1 MENSTTADRGPR
13 EPRYEGEDVSPTT
26 DRELKGFYAYSLA
39 AEVFAV
45 CGVGSFLPVTLEQ
58 LARERGTLWSDR
70 TTSCM
75 AKSATDAGKTAVARV
90 LSRASDS
97 DNNQCIVNVIG
108 LEITTSSFAMYTF
121 SLAVFVQ
128 ALTLVSFSSVADHG
142 TYRKKLLLTF
152 AFTGAVCSMLFMVV
166 VPSIFLVASVLT
178 IISVTCLGCSFVLLN
193 SYLPL
198 LVANHPESR
207 GNQRDL
213 DNAAELHIPQSPG
226 LRRRES
232 SDQYLS
238 HIPHA
243 KASKSDAAE
252 LKLST
257 LISSKGVGI
266 GYLAAV
272 GVQLLSILIL
282 FFLSKVSVSST
293 LALRL
298 VLLLVGL
305 WWFAFSI
312 PSMLYLRAR
321 PGPPMKSMSPNGSRW
336 RSFFT
341 YVSFAWISLWR
352 TIKVASKLR
361 QVVIFLVA
369 WFLLSDATATI
380 SGTAI
385 LFARTELKMGTVP
398 IALLS
403 ITVTTMGIAG
413 AFVWPIVARR
423 FHLKTNHT
431 IVACIALME
440 IIPIYGL
447 MGYIPLFKAWGVI
460 GLQQPFEIYIL
471 GVIYGFVMGGLSS
484 HCRSFFGQLIPPGSE
499 AAFYALYAI
508 TDKGS
513 SAVGPAIVGA
523 IVDASGTIRPAF
535 AFLAVMTALPAPLI
549 WIVNA
554 EKGQID
560 AARMADLVQKAGND
574 GDSLE
579 LHSVGYEEAEG
590 LMRDHD

>member
-1 MENSTTADRGPR
+1 MIS
-13 EPRYEGEDVSPTT
+13 
-26 DRELKGFYAYSLA
+26 RELFSSLIILT
-39 AEVFAV
+39 
-45 CGVGSFLPVTLEQ
+45 GSFLPVTLEQ
-58 LARERGTLWSDR
+58 LARERGVLWSDR
-70 TTSCM
+70 STSCM
-75 AKSATDAGKTAVARV
+75 AKAATETGKSTASLL
-90 LSRASDS
+90 LSRAAAS
-97 DNNQCIVNVIG
+97 DNNQCIVNVLG
-108 LEITTSSFAMYTF
+108 WEITTSSYAMYTF
-121 SLAVFVQ
+121 SLAVLIQ
-128 ALTLVSFSSVADHG
+128 AIALVSFSSVADHG
-142 TYRKKLLLTF
+142 MLSYSSSGMLLKILGTYRKKLLLSF
-152 AFTGAVCSMLFMVV
+152 AFTGAVCSMLFMAV
-166 VPSIFLVASVLT
+166 VPQIFLVGSILT
-178 IISVTCLGCSFVLLN
+178 IISVTCLGSSFVLLN

-198 LVANHPESR
+198 LVMNHPDTRVDDE
-207 GNQRDL
+207 GPITVTEAL
-213 DNAAELHIPQSPG
+213 SPG
-226 LRRRES
+226 LRHRES
-232 SDQYLS
+232 SEH
-238 HIPHA
+238 HIPHI
-243 KASKSDAAE
+243 KAHVTDAAA

-272 GVQLLSILIL
+272 FVQLLSILIL
-282 FFLSKVSVSST
+282 FSLSKLSVSST

-312 PSMLYLRAR
+312 PSMLYLKAR
-321 PGPPMKSMSPNGSRW
+321 PGPPLKSTKSYGGRW
-336 RSFFT
+336 RSGLA
-341 YVSFAWISLWR
+341 YVWFAWASLWK
-352 TIKVASKLR
+352 TIQMAVKLR
-361 QVVIFLVA
+361 QVVIFLIA
-369 WFLLSDATATI
+369 WFLLSDATATV

-413 AFVWPIVARR
+413 AYLWPIVSRR

-431 IVACIALME
+431 IVACIGLME
-440 IIPIYGL
+440 VIPLYGL
-447 MGYIPLFKAWGVI
+447 LGYIPLFQAWGVI
-460 GLQQPFEIYIL
+460 GLQQPWEIYIL

-523 IVDASGTIRPAF
+523 IVDATGTIRPAF
-535 AFLAVMTALPAPLI
+535 IFLAVMTALPAPLI

-554 EKGQID
+554 EKGQAD
-560 AARMADLVQKAGND
+560 AARMAGLAKKTAG

-579 LHSVGYEEAEG
+579 LHSVGEYEEEEEG